1 MFNYMKNVIAFVCI
15 VGASCDGLM
24 KQNVREFIPG
34 SYVRVIDTEF
44 AVGVDS
50 VVIVEQGAENYTIT
64 KYSRYSRLK
73 NGVLGEEEYHKE
85 LMAGTYDKE
94 KQVINEFKKGKVLH
108 FNVEEEKMFIGGSEY
123 NKVR

>member
-1 MFNYMKNVIAFVCI
+1 MKK
-15 VGASCDGLM
+15 D
-24 KQNVREFIPG
+24 VREFIPG

-50 VVIVEQGAENYTIT
+50 VVLSAQGAENYRIT
-64 KYSRYSRLK
+64 KYSRFSRVK
-73 NGVLGEEEYHKE
+73 NGVLQEEENHKE

-108 FNVEEEKMFIGGSEY
+108 FNVEEGKMFIGGSEY
-123 NKVR
+123 RKIR